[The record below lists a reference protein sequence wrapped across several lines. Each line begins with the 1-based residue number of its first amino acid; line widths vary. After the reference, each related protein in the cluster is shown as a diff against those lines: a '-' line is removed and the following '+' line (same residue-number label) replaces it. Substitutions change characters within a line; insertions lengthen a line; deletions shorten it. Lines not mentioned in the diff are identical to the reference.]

1 MGGAILG
8 RIWPSVMQFA
18 GVVALAE
25 AAEPAALSR
34 SGVSAGAWVRMA
46 RSVLPASS
54 APAIM
59 TRSTAARAATRRNT
73 IRTLE
78 RRSSHEGPQALV
90 RVEYPSV
97 RIRGTGDTRRLSDP
111 GRRLAQGH
119 TGFAGGEGER

>member
-1 MGGAILG
+1 IGGAILG

-78 RRSSHEGPQALV
+78 RRSSHEVPQAP
-90 RVEYPSV
+90 YASG
-97 RIRGTGDTRRLSDP
+97 IRACASAEPVTPADSANPEEDWRRN
-111 GRRLAQGH
+111 
-119 TGFAGGEGER
+119 T